1 MTADDPPMQE
11 SSEIRGHVASVSVS
25 AVHEFSKTPR
35 PVVRLLEG
43 LGVEGDAHCG
53 TTVKHRSRVRRN
65 PDQPNL
71 RQVHLMHTELFDEV
85 ARHGHLLAPGDM
97 GENVTTTG
105 IDLFALPVDTV
116 LRLGESAE
124 VTLTGLRNPCSQIDD
139 FAPGLLKLMVGPRD
153 PSDMGGN
160 GQIIRKAGVMAVVRR
175 SGEVRAGDPV
185 TVVLPARPHVPL
197 DRV

>member
-1 MTADDPPMQE
+1 MTADHPPMHE
-11 SSEIRGHVASVSVS
+11 SSEIRGHVTSVSVG
-25 AVHEFSKTPR
+25 ALHEFSKSPR

-71 RQVHLMHTELFDEV
+71 RQVHLIQSELFDGV
-85 ARHGHLLAPGDM
+85 AQHGNRLREYLLAPGDM

-105 IDLFALPVDTV
+105 IDLLALPVDTV
-116 LRLGESAE
+116 LRLGDSAE
-124 VTLTGLRNPCSQIDD
+124 VVLTGLRNPCSQIDD
-139 FAPGLLKLMVGPRD
+139 FAPGLLKLMVSID
-153 PSDMGGN
+153 EN
-160 GQIIRKAGVMAVVRR
+160 GQVIRKAGVMAVVRR

-185 TVVLPARPHVPL
+185 TVVLPTPPHVPL
-197 DRV
+197 DLV